1 MTDYHST
8 NGWSQQSGSFSPMDT
23 SFQWDYAGVQSPKNM
38 VSHYN
43 DRAADFYATLDNSFD
58 SMSSSGSDRSY
69 RSTPERRTAPTT
81 NSVVAQVKGSIPDK
95 IEVSSELQ
103 PSFSRVTGLTTRQ
116 RRREQNRSSQ
126 RAYRER
132 KERHQKELE
141 GQIAQWQ
148 QKHQLLSRSY
158 SQQTAEVARLK
169 SQIEQLNSEISNLQ
183 SGLPTLCGSL
193 CQSPQEFDLVPFFKA
208 DSLSPQ
214 STPRMSH
221 STPSRRGS

>member
-1 MTDYHST
+1 MADYQST
-8 NGWSQQSGSFSPMDT
+8 NCWSQQPGGFSPMDT
-23 SFQWDYAGVQSPKNM
+23 SFQWDYPGVQSPKNM

-43 DRAADFYATLDNSFD
+43 DLLQRAADFYATLDNSFD

-69 RSTPERRTAPTT
+69 RSTPERRTPPTT
-81 NSVVAQVKGSIPDK
+81 SSVVAQVKSSIPDK
-95 IEVSSELQ
+95 IE
-103 PSFSRVTGLTTRQ
+103 

-158 SQQTAEVARLK
+158 SQQTEEVARLK
-169 SQIEQLNSEISNLQ
+169 SQIEQLNGEISNLQ

-208 DSLSPQ
+208 DSLSPP

-221 STPSRRGS
+221 STPGRRGP

>member
-8 NGWSQQSGSFSPMDT
+8 NGWSQQSGGFSPMDT

-43 DRAADFYATLDNSFD
+43 DLLQRAADFYATLDNSFD

-69 RSTPERRTAPTT
+69 RSTPERRTPPTT
-81 NSVVAQVKGSIPDK
+81 SSVVAQVKSSIPDK
-95 IEVSSELQ
+95 IE
-103 PSFSRVTGLTTRQ
+103 

-158 SQQTAEVARLK
+158 SQQTEEVARLK